1 MKLFLRIFKYYLL
14 TLSIFG
20 LTLTVGSV
28 FIKEYELMLLLSS
41 CTFASLFMLWVIIEK
56 ELI

>member
-41 CTFASLFMLWVIIEK
+41 CTLASLFMLWVIIEK